1 MWKVVITEIQDAGT
15 LEPTRVPPGAFFVST
30 ERFSRTVDDLDLEA
44 LITTIDQMQAPQG
57 CRGEDRPVSG
67 GEILRRAG
75 SLLRSEGLRGA
86 HGASL
91 EPARSKFTA
100 PPFFS
105 QTDP

>member
-30 ERFSRTVDDLDLEA
+30 ERFSRTVGDLDLQA
-44 LITTIDQMQAPQG
+44 LIKTIDRMQAPQG
-57 CRGEDRPVSG
+57 CRSEDPVSG
-67 GEILRRAG
+67 ENILRRAG
-75 SLLRSEGLRGA
+75 SLRSEGLRGA

-91 EPARSKFTA
+91 EPARSKFIA